1 MKGFRFQVNK
11 KTLKVCQSTDHP
23 YTQPDSYAS
32 QRLRREMGIWRRLNH
47 PNVMEFM
54 GYAFGFGISMA
65 LVAPWAANGTLT
77 DCLAKSWSIITV
89 ADQLSLV

>member
-1 MKGFRFQVNK
+1 
-11 KTLKVCQSTDHP
+11 
-23 YTQPDSYAS
+23 
-32 QRLRREMGIWRRLNH
+32 MGIWRRLNH